1 MSASGRRIV
10 IACLLCLGL
19 AAGRCDEEEPAA
31 AGGDPGTTIALPSGG
46 RAEWLDVVSDTAG
59 VEGATA
65 RFRFID
71 QNLKA
76 GEDRGEDMQKL
87 CDTFA
92 LERVAG
98 MVPAPRQIVITLADR
113 PVPFGQTDP
122 EAVQLF
128 EAYRLENAACIWEMF

>member
-1 MSASGRRIV
+1 MSSLYRRLF
-10 IACLLCLGL
+10 IALFLSLSL
-19 AAGRCDEEEPAA
+19 AAGRCDDEEAPAA
-31 AGGDPGTTIALPSGG
+31 EGAIALPSGKSI
-46 RAEWLDVVSDTAG
+46 EWLDVRTDTAG

-71 QNLKA
+71 KSLKP
-76 GEDRGEDMQKL
+76 GEDRSEDMQTL

-98 MVPAPRQIVITLADR
+98 MVPAPRQIVIMLADR
-113 PVPFGQTDP
+113 PVPFGEADP

>member
-1 MSASGRRIV
+1 MSSLFSRLFIASSL
-10 IACLLCLGL
+10 ALCL
-19 AAGRCDEEEPAA
+19 AAGRCDDGEAA
-31 AGGDPGTTIALPSGG
+31 ATGEGAIALPSGKT
-46 RAEWLDVVSDTAG
+46 AEWLDVQSDTAG

-71 QNLKA
+71 KSLKP
-76 GEDRGEDMQKL
+76 GEDRSEDMQSL

-92 LERVAG
+92 RERVAA

-113 PVPFGQTDP
+113 PVPFGATDP

>member
-1 MSASGRRIV
+1 MSSLRNRLFIAS
-10 IACLLCLGL
+10 ALALCL
-19 AAGRCDEEEPAA
+19 AAGRCDD
-31 AGGDPGTTIALPSGG
+31 GGGEGGETVITLPSGKT
-46 RAEWLDVVSDTAG
+46 AEWLDVVSDTAG

-71 QNLKA
+71 RSLRT
-76 GEDRGEDMQKL
+76 GEDRSEDMQSL

-92 LERVAG
+92 LERATG

-113 PVPFGQTDP
+113 PVPFGEADP